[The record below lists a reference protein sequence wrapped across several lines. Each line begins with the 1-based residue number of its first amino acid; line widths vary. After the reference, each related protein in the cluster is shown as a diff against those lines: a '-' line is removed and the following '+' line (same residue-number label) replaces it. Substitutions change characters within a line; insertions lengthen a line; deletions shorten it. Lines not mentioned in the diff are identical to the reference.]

1 MLESRFNAIVILDAI
16 PHGQLNTARSL
27 KSNLRDITDYI
38 AEGLKVRYVRIETY
52 NDLEL
57 GFAKILDEINNNGL
71 KPWIHLEGHGL
82 SNETGFEFAGGTS
95 CSWVQLKKILIPINI
110 ALSLNLFLI
119 LATCFGGSF
128 ASAIETTDRAP
139 VLALIG
145 PPRKVKAREVER
157 VFPVFYKTFFES
169 QSLSKALVALD
180 NGVAVGPYYKTSA
193 EKFFYTAWAGYKKNY
208 CTEDQI
214 DKRVWKVWIENV
226 IIKKK
231 RSPLVS
237 IDQQKRLLRN
247 PELESKVFEKC
258 RDRYFMYDIDETN
271 RERFPVTYNKAE
283 SYTDAEWQ

>member
-1 MLESRFNAIVILDAI
+1 MSESRFNAIVILDAI
-16 PHGQLNTARSL
+16 PEKHLNTARIL
-27 KSNLRDITDYI
+27 KSELRDIADYV
-38 AEGLKVRYVRIETY
+38 AVGLQVRYVRIETY
-52 NDLEL
+52 DDLKL
-57 GFAKILDEINNNGL
+57 GLNKTLDEINNNGL

-82 SNETGFEFAGGTS
+82 SDQCGFKFAGGTS
-95 CSWVQLKKILIPINI
+95 CSWVQLKEILIPLNI
-110 ALSLNLFLI
+110 ALSLNLVLI
-119 LATCFGGSF
+119 LATCFGGYF

-145 PPRKVKAREVER
+145 PPREVKTREVER
-157 VFPVFYKTFFES
+157 VFPVFYRTFFES
-169 QSLSKALVALD
+169 QSLSEALKALDTGASF
-180 NGVAVGPYYKTSA
+180 GPYFKTTA
-193 EKFFYTAWAGYKKNY
+193 ERFFYAAWTAYKKNH
-208 CTEDQI
+208 CTEEQI
-214 DKRVWKVWIENV
+214 EKRVWKVWIENV

-283 SYTDAEWQ
+283 S